1 MTELRNKDNV
11 SVIHDEAR
19 DMDKPREAAI
29 TVSQKMESIIRKKV
43 CGFMAYPEQTL
54 IYRPPHAPP
63 SLCSYLDRGNIGN
76 AKTAGVQDDL
86 RLNDSQKWVWVLNSF
101 YITYTLFEWTTLL
114 WKLLPAHLYI
124 AGLSLMW
131 GIAATCTGTVKNMA
145 GICACPAALGILEAA
160 FGAGAP
166 YFLSLFYQRQELGLR
181 VAILIGMSPLGNCF
195 ASSLAY
201 GISQIHSSV
210 ETWRLILLIGNPPLA
225 QLPNCCDIN

>member
-1 MTELRNKDNV
+1 V
-11 SVIHDEAR
+11 EAS
-19 DMDKPREAAI
+19 A
-29 TVSQKMESIIRKKV
+29 S
-43 CGFMAYPEQTL
+43 TL
-54 IYRPPHAPP
+54 IYCWPQ
-63 SLCSYLDRGNIGN
+63 SD
-76 AKTAGVQDDL
+76 V
-86 RLNDSQKWVWVLNSF
+86 SQRF
-101 YITYTLFEWTTLL
+101 YIGLDLDV
-114 WKLLPAHLYI
+114 AHNLR
-124 AGLSLMW
+124 W